1 MKCYSRKQAVVDEL
15 YARFKYRDVPKQ
27 VISDVIDTGLDSGFS
42 LEQSVLGARLA
53 ISKEFHFH
61 EYFTIQDV
69 MTITGETEDEV
80 KKRAEE
86 CKAELIREGKDP
98 REYFPAITNAPGLLN

>member
-1 MKCYSRKQAVVDEL
+1 MKCYSRKQAMVDDL
-15 YARFKYRDVPKQ
+15 YDRFKFHGVSRQ
-27 VISDVIDTGLDSGFS
+27 VISDVIDMGLDSGFS

-69 MTITGETEDEV
+69 MTITGEAEDEV

-98 REYFPAITNAPGLLN
+98 CEYFPTITNAPGLIN